1 MNYYSNEM
9 LGFAA
14 GIITTLALLPQALKI
29 MATRQT
35 RDISLLWAVSM
46 NVGIILWLLYG
57 LAKNDLPMIT
67 ANSVS
72 LLLLFVILLF
82 KLRYR

>member
-1 MNYYSNEM
+1 MDMQSGEM

-46 NVGIILWLLYG
+46 NVGIILWLCYG

-72 LLLLFVILLF
+72 FLLLFIILLF
-82 KLRYR
+82 KVRYR

>member
-1 MNYYSNEM
+1 MNYYSSEM

-14 GIITTLALLPQALKI
+14 GIVTTLALLPQALKI
-29 MATRQT
+29 FTTRKT

-46 NVGIILWLLYG
+46 NVGIVLWLCYG
-57 LAKNDLPMIT
+57 LAKDDLPMIA

-72 LLLLFVILLF
+72 LALLFVILLF

>member
-1 MNYYSNEM
+1 MYYYSSEM

-29 MATRQT
+29 VATRQT
-35 RDISLLWAVSM
+35 RDISLVWAVSM
-46 NVGIILWLLYG
+46 NIGIVLWLLYG
-57 LAKNDLPMIT
+57 LEKNDLPMIG

-72 LLLLFVILLF
+72 LALLFVILLF

>member
-1 MNYYSNEM
+1 MDMQSGEM

-46 NVGIILWLLYG
+46 NVGIILWLCYG
-57 LAKNDLPMIT
+57 LAKNVLPMIT

-72 LLLLFVILLF
+72 FLLLFIILLF
-82 KLRYR
+82 KVRYR